1 MLLLTKCQP
10 VFRDEHLISSIE
22 VVESCQHVSQVL
34 GGLPWIS
41 ATREE
46 AGAGVK
52 YFVDQGNFPH
62 IRIVTENLL
71 YQARTETQDGGL
83 DIGGENLADVIGLG
97 TEQED
102 LGMTT

>member
-1 MLLLTKCQP
+1 M
-10 VFRDEHLISSIE
+10 
-22 VVESCQHVSQVL
+22 
-34 GGLPWIS
+34 
-41 ATREE
+41 
-46 AGAGVK
+46 K

-97 TEQED
+97 AEQED